1 MRKKKPQTFNL
12 RLLSMAKK
20 LLQITVQRPGW
31 NTDPYENHTVSLYP
45 IFRRSK

>member
-20 LLQITVQRPGW
+20 ILQITVQRPGW
-31 NTDPYENHTVSLYP
+31 NTDPYENHMKNSLTLSYL
-45 IFRRSK
+45 